1 MSNRLA
7 VLALSIPVVFWG
19 CVTAP
24 TYKSHDP
31 YSVVS
36 VSSSFELPALTGL
49 KKGEDPSEVD
59 KPSKPKKPKKSKKTG
74 DTKKPSEPKKPS
86 DTKKPAPDQPEPKV
100 VSPDTT
106 TAASTY
112 DGTAEIIK
120 SATRLL
126 GIVKSFD
133 ERSFLG
139 HILIIN
145 DQLPKGQSSVSLGV
159 IPYKQLVASKVMP
172 SSSAKPGDIILF
184 NCPGQ
189 CGLGSENGIAAGVV
203 TEVSG
208 NKIYFISYVKQE
220 VRQCVYGAK
229 TDKTALVIKGLDSV
243 IRLW

>member
-1 MSNRLA
+1 
-7 VLALSIPVVFWG
+7 
-19 CVTAP
+19 
-24 TYKSHDP
+24 
-31 YSVVS
+31 VS

-86 DTKKPAPDQPEPKV
+86 DTKKPSEPKKPSDTKKPSEPKKPAPDQPEPKV

-106 TAASTY
+106 AAASTY